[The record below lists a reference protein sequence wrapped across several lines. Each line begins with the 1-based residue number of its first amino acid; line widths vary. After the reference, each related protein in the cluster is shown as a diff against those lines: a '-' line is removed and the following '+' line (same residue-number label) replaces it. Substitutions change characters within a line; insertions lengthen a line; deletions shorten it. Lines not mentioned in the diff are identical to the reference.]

1 MSRRWWVL
9 GVGLGLYAIAMG
21 FLSGMLLERVRF
33 DADRASMLTRVTM
46 AEQRLRSRLMDLER
60 HRAPRDSDTME
71 RLLPPAD
78 RSDARR
84 ARLSP

>member
-21 FLSGMLLERVRF
+21 VLSGMLLERVRF
-33 DADRASMLTRVTM
+33 DAERASMLTRVTM
-46 AEQRLRSRLMDLER
+46 AEQRLRARLMDLER
-60 HRAPRDSDTME
+60 HRAP
-71 RLLPPAD
+71 LLPPAD